1 MRRWLMHNTN
11 KETKMAEIEV
21 AGAKIR
27 GGKLMMIIPLI
38 SMLGGGLWGG
48 FELFSRYQAMEAKI
62 DEYVAPDLSQFDKKL
77 AIVHNDMRLVT
88 EEVTLFKEEL
98 AIIKESITESV
109 GYARDIKHSVRDD
122 LTRIEK
128 VVDKVEDDIKEVEAD
143 VREMI
148 DIADQRYDNKRE
160 RLSTDVDIQ
169 LKDLEDR
176 LNKKLQ
182 RALDNPL
189 AN

>member
-1 MRRWLMHNTN
+1 
-11 KETKMAEIEV
+11 MAELEI
-21 AGAKIR
+21 AGAKIK
-27 GGKLMMIIPLI
+27 GGKLLTIIPII
-38 SMLGGGLWGG
+38 SMLIGGLWGG
-48 FELFSRYQAMEAKI
+48 FELFSRYQSMEAKI
-62 DEYVAPDLSQFDKKL
+62 NEYVAPDLSGFDKKL
-77 AIVHNDMRLVT
+77 AIVHNDMKLVT
-88 EEVTLFKEEL
+88 EEVAIFKEEL
-98 AIIKESITESV
+98 QIIKESITESV

-128 VVDKVEDDIKEVEAD
+128 IVDQVEDDVKQVETD

-148 DIADQRYDNKRE
+148 DIADQRFDNKRD
-160 RLSTDVDIQ
+160 RVKSDIDTQ
-169 LKDLEDR
+169 MKDLEDR

>member
-122 LTRIEK
+122 LTRIE
-128 VVDKVEDDIKEVEAD
+128 
-143 VREMI
+143 
-148 DIADQRYDNKRE
+148 IADQRYDNKRE

>member
-1 MRRWLMHNTN
+1 
-11 KETKMAEIEV
+11 MAELEI
-21 AGAKIR
+21 AGAKIK
-27 GGKLMMIIPLI
+27 GGKLLTIIPII
-38 SMLGGGLWGG
+38 SMLIGGLWGG
-48 FELFSRYQAMEAKI
+48 FELFSRYQSMEAKI
-62 DEYVAPDLSQFDKKL
+62 NEYVAPDLSCFDKKL
-77 AIVHNDMRLVT
+77 AIVHNDMKLVT
-88 EEVTLFKEEL
+88 EEVAIFKEEL
-98 AIIKESITESV
+98 QIIKESITESV

-128 VVDKVEDDIKEVEAD
+128 IVDKVEDDIKEVEAD

-148 DIADQRYDNKRE
+148 DIADQRFDNKRD
-160 RLSTDVDIQ
+160 RLSTDADIE
-169 LKDLEDR
+169 LKNLEDR

>member
-1 MRRWLMHNTN
+1 
-11 KETKMAEIEV
+11 MAEIEL

-27 GGKLMMIIPLI
+27 GGKLMLIIPLI

-48 FELFSRYQAMEAKI
+48 FELFSRYTAMEAKI
-62 DEYVAPDLSQFDKKL
+62 DEYVAPDLSEFDKKL
-77 AIVHNDMRLVT
+77 ALVHNDMRLVT

-128 VVDKVEDDIKEVEAD
+128 VVDEK
-143 VREMI
+143 
-148 DIADQRYDNKRE
+148 
-160 RLSTDVDIQ
+160 
-169 LKDLEDR
+169 KD
-176 LNKKLQ
+176 
-182 RALDNPL
+182 
-189 AN
+189 

>member
-1 MRRWLMHNTN
+1 MRRWLMHNT

-128 VVDKVEDDIKEVEAD
+128 VVDEVDDIKEVEAD

-148 DIADQRYDNKRE
+148 DIADQRFDNKRD
-160 RLSTDVDIQ
+160 RLITDVDRQ